1 MPYLSKIDI
10 EAIANRIIDQYKLRY
25 IPSKRLFYRVDPI
38 ELAEMLG
45 LSVYFRQLS
54 YDHSILGM
62 TAPDEVMVP
71 IFDENKERS
80 IFILDGKT
88 VLIESCLNHSP
99 KAKGRRNF
107 TIAHECAHQ
116 ILYRLYPKI
125 YGPNQRVLCDYR
137 RNNAPK
143 RKIADWEFVQE
154 CAIPQMI
161 IKLRQ
166 GAGRLIRTEND
177 TGVIAE
183 TPFETRKA
191 GGRNVHSGG
200 TDLLGVRGQRGHGR
214 LHAQPGLRNRKAKQL
229 YDLHHDQPGLGASGS
244 FFGTA
249 WFGCIRW

>member
-1 MPYLSKIDI
+1 MCSETADQYWVMGEKAMPYLSKIDI

-25 IPSKRLFYRVDPI
+25 IPSKRLCYRVDPI

-88 VLIESCLNHSP
+88 VLIEACLNHSP

-116 ILYRLYPKI
+116 ILYRLYPEI

-137 RNNAPK
+137 RNNAPR
-143 RKIADWEFVQE
+143 RKIEDWEEWQADALAACLLLPEDAVKDAMFVYGLGDKVKVLSRKYSEYKYQCFCE
-154 CAIPQMI
+154 MADA
-161 IKLRQ
+161 L
-166 GAGRLIRTEND
+166 
-177 TGVIAE
+177 GVSRSALSFRMEQLGLLERNELIAE
-183 TPFETRKA
+183 ARA
-191 GGRNVHSGG
+191 RR
-200 TDLLGVRGQRGHGR
+200 GVG
-214 LHAQPGLRNRKAKQL
+214 
-229 YDLHHDQPGLGASGS
+229 
-244 FFGTA
+244 
-249 WFGCIRW
+249 

>member
-25 IPSKRLFYRVDPI
+25 IPPKRLCYCVDPM
-38 ELAEMLG
+38 ELAEILG

-62 TAPDEVMVP
+62 TAPDEVMVS
-71 IFDENKERS
+71 IFDENKEKS

-116 ILYRLYPKI
+116 ILYRLYPEI

-143 RKIADWEFVQE
+143 RKMQIGKNGR
-154 CAIPQMI
+154 QMHWQRVSCFL
-161 IKLRQ
+161 K
-166 GAGRLIRTEND
+166 
-177 TGVIAE
+177 
-183 TPFETRKA
+183 TR
-191 GGRNVHSGG
+191 
-200 TDLLGVRGQRGHGR
+200 
-214 LHAQPGLRNRKAKQL
+214 
-229 YDLHHDQPGLGASGS
+229 
-244 FFGTA
+244 
-249 WFGCIRW
+249 